1 MPSGPSADAAKP
13 DARLWLQLGR
23 RRILSQV
30 FDISASCQP
39 GPILTQ
45 MTTEN
50 NLRALTVLD
59 ATKPVGASEACAL
72 VSDAP

>member
-1 MPSGPSADAAKP
+1 MLACGCN
-13 DARLWLQLGR
+13 LGR

-50 NLRALTVLD
+50 NLRALTVLC
-59 ATKPVGASEACAL
+59 ATKPVGGALEACAL